1 LADGSYTVTA
11 DVTDH
16 AGNPATQATH
26 GLAVDETAPSVVVS
40 ISDPELNASETA
52 TVTFAFSEAPV
63 GFTLDDATAVGGSLS
78 DLQMV
83 DRSEERRV
91 GKAGGATETAAASVS
106 VAGGSYADAAGNPG
120 AAGRTGEFTVGTVA
134 P

>member
-1 LADGSYTVTA
+1 M
-11 DVTDH
+11 TDH
-16 AGNPATQATH
+16 GCTDATQATH
-26 GLAVDETAPSVVVS
+26 GLAVEETAPSVVVS

-83 DRSEERRV
+83 D
-91 GKAGGATETAAASVS
+91 ATHYTATFTPAAATETAAASVS
-106 VAGGSYADAAGNPG
+106 VAAGSRAEARRVGEEWSWRWGLHRERSGVTAAV
-120 AAGRTGEFTVGTVA
+120 R
-134 P
+134 